1 MTNLEL
7 CFAPAT
13 EVAALMASG
22 QASAVEVLTA
32 QLDQIEKVNP
42 MVNAMVTVDA
52 EGAMER
58 ARQADT
64 ARIKGESLGV
74 LHGLTLGIKDLV
86 LTKGM
91 RTTFGSPIYRD
102 YVPDGDH
109 LIAEREKRAGAVLL
123 GKTNTPEFGAGAQTF
138 NPVFGV
144 TCNPYDLS
152 KTCGGSSGGSA
163 VALACGMLSLADG
176 SDFGGSLRAPAAWC
190 NVVGLRPSP
199 GRVPVYPT
207 RFPWNTLSVQGP
219 MGRTVADIALFLR
232 AIAGPDPR
240 DPISIEQSPALFAA
254 PLERDFKGVRV
265 AWSKNLGYLPVDPR
279 VTAVCERQRQVFI
292 DLGCEVEE
300 VHPDFEVV
308 VSVYL
313 EQEDFIADL
322 MSGLPAGKMQMIQLV
337 SSFSA

>member
-190 NVVGLRPSP
+190 NVV
-199 GRVPVYPT
+199 V
-207 RFPWNTLSVQGP
+207 
-219 MGRTVADIALFLR
+219 
-232 AIAGPDPR
+232 
-240 DPISIEQSPALFAA
+240 
-254 PLERDFKGVRV
+254 
-265 AWSKNLGYLPVDPR
+265 
-279 VTAVCERQRQVFI
+279 VTWTK
-292 DLGCEVEE
+292 
-300 VHPDFEVV
+300 P
-308 VSVYL
+308 
-313 EQEDFIADL
+313 
-322 MSGLPAGKMQMIQLV
+322 
-337 SSFSA
+337 